1 MSTEEEQAEDVQD
14 DNPAPRKKRPTRAAA
29 AAIASRVARE
39 ETQAVAAAME
49 ERANEPEAP
58 TFDEEVPEGSIL
70 VYVAVRKNDIPIGI
84 EGGSNIRSKPGGWRI
99 GLFSDRGVGM
109 NYYSYPLQGDTA
121 TSEQLAVNAYALL
134 KAVEFAHDK
143 DVRAKNIIV
152 RAGFPN
158 PAKVTNNQKHKSAQ
172 FIFVMNKKLNQD
184 WGGVSLDVQTVT
196 KTHNKAEAVAK
207 QVNLPNYYTFENRNR
222 DAAEESYVSRSPQ
235 QPQQPQQRVQQP
247 LPSPSAVHEGMSNAE
262 LREKINQIEEALKA
276 IKSVLIAREETIDY
290 NESGDN
296 IPY

>member
-1 MSTEEEQAEDVQD
+1 MSTEEEQIKDVQD
-14 DNPAPRKKRPTRAAA
+14 ADPAPRKKRPTRA
-29 AAIASRVARE
+29 
-39 ETQAVAAAME
+39 VAAAME
-49 ERANEPEAP
+49 ERVKELKEPEPVA
-58 TFDEEVPEGSIL
+58 FDEEVPEGSIL

-121 TSEQLAVNAYALL
+121 TSEQLAVNSYALL

-184 WGGVSLDVQTVT
+184 WGGVSLDVQTVP
-196 KTHNKAEAVAK
+196 KTHNKAESVAK

-235 QPQQPQQRVQQP
+235 QPQQRVQQP

-262 LREKINQIEEALKA
+262 LREKINQIEAALEA
-276 IKSVLIAREETIDY
+276 IKSVLIAREQTINYD
-290 NESGDN
+290 ESGTDN